1 MSLKKV
7 KEIQEQIKEISK
19 LLKKEGYKVG
29 LIALGTDKSAAVNVF
44 GTRKDAL
51 NIIYRIIQSLKDED
65 KLILLAMLFGIDLG
79 RKQKNED

>member
-1 MSLKKV
+1 MSLKKA
-7 KEIQEQIKEISK
+7 KEIQGQARKISM
-19 LLKKEGYKVG
+19 LLKAEGYTAG
-29 LIALGTDKSAAVNVF
+29 LIALGTDDSAAVNVF

>member
-1 MSLKKV
+1 MSLKKA

-51 NIIYRIIQSLKDED
+51 KIIYHMIKNLNDKD
-65 KLILLAMLFGIDLG
+65 KLILLSLILGIDLEG
-79 RKQKNED
+79 GNK

>member
-1 MSLKKV
+1 MSLKKA

-29 LIALGTDKSAAVNVF
+29 LIALGTDESAAVNVF
-44 GTRKDAL
+44 GTKKDAL
-51 NIIYRIIQSLKDED
+51 RIIYHIIENLNDKD
-65 KLILLAMLFGIDLG
+65 KLILLAMLFGIDVG